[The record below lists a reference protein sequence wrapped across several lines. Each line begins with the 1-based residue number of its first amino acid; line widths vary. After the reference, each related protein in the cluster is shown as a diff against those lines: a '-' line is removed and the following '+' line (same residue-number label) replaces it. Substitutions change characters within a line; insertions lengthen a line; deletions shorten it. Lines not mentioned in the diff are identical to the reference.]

1 MVSSGIACRVPSTLY
16 DISVCYNP
24 TPTSPLAV
32 HGTMQYTVFYSTT
45 HYCPICHLACQVG
58 SCPRPLG
65 SVRYR
70 RHCMLQDYVC
80 RDIAQ
85 YSPLDCTYAVY
96 CLQYYAV
103 PLRTCPDTSPAI
115 SSDLRI
121 CLRSVDLWY
130 LRDLSGLHAEYP
142 AHCMTSAYATILP
155 SKPSGRI

>member
-1 MVSSGIACRVPSTLY
+1 MRYHDILRSQDLWYPLVLHAEYPVHCTTSLY
-16 DISVCYNP
+16 ATILHLQALWPYMALGSI
-24 TPTSPLAV
+24 L
-32 HGTMQYTVFYSTT
+32 YSTVLRT
-45 HYCPICHLACQVG
+45 TAPICHLACQGG

-121 CLRSVDLWY
+121 CLRSVDL
-130 LRDLSGLHAEYP
+130 
-142 AHCMTSAYATILP
+142 
-155 SKPSGRI
+155 